1 MRSTF
6 GKYTVTILLAAGMGL
21 AQQSPAPPEPAKPDA
36 ESRSRAGSSYLGVD
50 SRDVTPERVAAL
62 KLKDSHGVEVTM
74 VDRDAP
80 AGKAGIKEHDVILS
94 FNGQAVEN
102 VEQLR
107 RLIRATPPGTTVNLN
122 VSREGQQIAVS
133 VKLASRNQVFSA
145 NRSKRVIRTPPV
157 HIPSMSFVIPQFS
170 VVQFWGRN
178 GMTVEDLTPQLGE
191 FFGVRNGAG
200 VLVRSVQ
207 KGSPAE
213 AAGVKAGDVV
223 VKVNNGPIS
232 GGADWRH
239 VMRNQRG
246 GIVTLGIVRDRREHS
261 ISMKLPEPT
270 NEASQ
275 IVLPDFGPDLD
286 KLHEELEHLGPEIQ
300 RSVAEAQAE
309 AAREVERAM
318 RDMQR
323 EMEHAQ
329 REPRERQRE
338 MEHAQ
343 RERERALKE
352 REAERQRENQSQPPP
367 PPAPPPQ

>member
-1 MRSTF
+1 
-6 GKYTVTILLAAGMGL
+6 MGL
-21 AQQSPAPPEPAKPDA
+21 AQQSPAAPEPAKPDA
-36 ESRSRAGSSYLGVD
+36 ESRTRTASSYLGVD
-50 SRDVTPERVAAL
+50 TRDVTPERVAAL

-74 VDRDAP
+74 VDQDAP
-80 AGKAGIKEHDVILS
+80 AGKAGVKEHEVILS

-107 RLIRATPPGTTVNLN
+107 RLIRATPPGTTVSLN
-122 VSREGQQIAVS
+122 ISREGQPIAVS
-133 VKLASRNQVFSA
+133 VKLASRNQVFSS
-145 NRSKRVIRTPPV
+145 NRGKRVIRTPAV
-157 HIPSMSFVIPQFS
+157 HIPSMSFVVPQFS

-213 AAGVKAGDVV
+213 AAGLKAGDVI
-223 VKVNNGPIS
+223 VKVNNQPIS
-232 GGADWRH
+232 SGADWRH
-239 VMRNQRG
+239 LMRNQRG
-246 GIVTLGIVRDRREHS
+246 GTVTLGIIRDRREHS
-261 ISMKLPEPT
+261 IAMTVPEPA
-270 NEASQ
+270 NEANH

-286 KLHEELEHLGPEIQ
+286 KLHEELQHLGPEIQ

-329 REPRERQRE
+329 RDHQRE
-338 MEHAQ
+338 MERAQ

-352 REAERQRENQSQPPP
+352 REAERQREEPQPPP